1 MIRNPYRVLG
11 VSPKCSKEEIKLT
24 YKRLAKRY
32 HPDSLSGDT
41 EKFLRVREAW
51 ELIKSKEDKVPSHK
65 ISRLTHKTL
74 FTFER
79 L

>member
-1 MIRNPYRVLG
+1 MIRNPYKELG
-11 VSPKCSKEEIKLT
+11 VSPKCSKEEIKLA
-24 YKRLAKRY
+24 YKRLVKMY

-51 ELIKSKEDKVPSHK
+51 KLIKSREDKVLSHK
-65 ISRLTHKTL
+65 VGRLTHKTL